1 MFTYVVNFKN
11 YAQSIGNETEKMLQE
26 LIDIKLN
33 GNSIKLA
40 IPTVHLLLSKQ
51 YGNIIA
57 QHVDPDE
64 QGPFTGKI
72 IMEDLKSIGVSG
84 SLLNHSENK
93 ISMKSIKK
101 TIQRATVQDFELYVC
116 SRDVGETQELCKAGA
131 LNIAYE
137 PPELIG
143 GNISVSTAKPDVIRD
158 CVQICDQFDAK
169 LLVGAGIK
177 NITDVKTSLELG
189 ASGVLVSSGV
199 IKSTDPKNSLNS
211 LMI

>member
-11 YAQSIGNETEKMLQE
+11 YAQSIGKETEKMLQE
-26 LIDIKLN
+26 LEDVKLN
-33 GNSIKLA
+33 GNSLRLA
-40 IPTVHLLLSKQ
+40 IPTAHLLLSKQ

-72 IMEDLKSIGVSG
+72 IMEDLKSIGISA
-84 SLLNHSENK
+84 SLLNHSENR
-93 ISMKSIKK
+93 IPMESINK
-101 TIQRATVQDFELYVC
+101 TIRRASVQEFELYVC
-116 SRDVGETQELCKAGA
+116 SRDVGETEELCKAGA

-137 PPELIG
+137 PQELIG
-143 GNISVSTAKPDVIRD
+143 GDISVSTAKPEVIRD
-158 CVQICDQFDAK
+158 CAEICDHFGAK

-177 NITDVKTSLELG
+177 NITDVKTSQELG
-189 ASGVLVSSGV
+189 ASGVLISSGV
-199 IKSTDPKNSLNS
+199 IRSTDPKNSLNS